1 VAESDAPTRE
11 WGLVTTPDLRDG
23 FRGGS
28 FLFAV
33 PNLGQPVKL
42 GHDARVSSRRG
53 WIIGVLVVVVLA
65 SACIHRQPSGPVAGP
80 SMFGQPVSVV
90 QTYHDPGGWS
100 IEVPLGWQV
109 VPFDTSAEGTTA
121 RGALISNVTLPSPS
135 LAPGY
140 PLQTN
145 DRDLPADGIALVAAV
160 DPHVPYPSHP
170 PPLPA
175 PLSLDDFTQGSALA
189 GTPTLD
195 SLTFTGDGKDFVATV
210 KIGPNVHKVDLQ
222 SLRTAVASLRID

>member
-1 VAESDAPTRE
+1 MMRV
-11 WGLVTTPDLRDG
+11 
-23 FRGGS
+23 
-28 FLFAV
+28 
-33 PNLGQPVKL
+33 
-42 GHDARVSSRRG
+42 VSSRRG
-53 WIIGVLVVVVLA
+53 WIIGMLVVVVLA
-65 SACIHRQPSGPVAGP
+65 TACIRSQPSGPAAGP
-80 SMFGQPVSVV
+80 PEFGQPVSVV

-121 RGALISNVTLPSPS
+121 HGALISNVTLPSPS

-145 DRDLPADGIALVAAV
+145 DRDLPADGIALVVAAV
-160 DPHVPYPSHP
+160 EPPERHPSP
-170 PPLPA
+170 VSPLPA
-175 PLSLDDFTQGSALA
+175 PLSLDDFTQGSAPA
-189 GTPTLD
+189 GTPTMD

-210 KIGPNVHKVDLQ
+210 KTGPNVQKADLQ